1 MNSPPHGSFL
11 YYLRFSIAYT
21 MHCVSFTSANIPW
34 NIIPVKEAKN
44 LILCRQFSKSNNLSN
59 WNTIK

>member
-44 LILCRQFSKSNNLSN
+44 LM
-59 WNTIK
+59 